1 MAHADVHPY
10 AFRLRIH
17 PSHSVVH
24 PTRPLHTALH
34 VLHCALHAAN
44 LSDLHVWEAAA
55 AAAWGASVMPALRR
69 DILAV
74 VHVRPASYLA
84 CSVCCPI
91 RPRQRCAEAWQ
102 DIPVGARAQ
111 LARAAPRVCCRWAA
125 QWRCGEL
132 CLASLPSRATLVLL
146 RCSPAP
152 MSTRRTVGLFGGLPF
167 VMKLGSGPMQAPPIA
182 LHTPARSAENRRLV
196 FVLLHF
202 PFGRRRCGRG
212 GALRACAYMG
222 DGGDSCSADAVPR
235 NSRLVFRT
243 RMVRTDTHR

>member
-1 MAHADVHPY
+1 
-10 AFRLRIH
+10 
-17 PSHSVVH
+17 
-24 PTRPLHTALH
+24 
-34 VLHCALHAAN
+34 
-44 LSDLHVWEAAA
+44 
-55 AAAWGASVMPALRR
+55 MPALRR

-74 VHVRPASYLA
+74 VHVRPRLLL
-84 CSVCCPI
+84 SVLGVLSHTVTSAL
-91 RPRQRCAEAWQ
+91 RRSWH

-111 LARAAPRVCCRWAA
+111 LTRAAPRKCCRWAA

-132 CLASLPSRATLVLL
+132 CLVSLPSRATPVLP
-146 RCSPAP
+146 RCSPAAHEHP
-152 MSTRRTVGLFGGLPF
+152 MHCGPGGLPF
-167 VMKLGSGPMQAPPIA
+167 VMKLGSGPMQAPPTA
-182 LHTPARSAENRRLV
+182 LHTPARSAENRILV

-243 RMVRTDTHR
+243 RMVRTDHAQMNVYTYTCAQTQHTPSMMVIAVSPAEAWASAVPFLITMIITMIIPKRECSTHC